1 VSHPARAGSPDSSA
15 PCSSRSA
22 RARTVRAAPFASL
35 TNNPMTRYLFPEQSP
50 RAPQNIG
57 EVRNERPLEDAVVP
71 QGGSR
76 NFYILRVFCFSHH
89 D

>member
-1 VSHPARAGSPDSSA
+1 LRGVASFVS
-15 PCSSRSA
+15 
-22 RARTVRAAPFASL
+22 SL
-35 TNNPMTRYLFPEQSP
+35 QFSLGLTTNPMTRYLFPEQSP
-50 RAPQNIG
+50 RTPQNIG

-71 QGGSR
+71 QGSRILCR